1 MSPSTFV
8 DHVVQVKPLF
18 SSSSRSVLPVSDN
31 LMICRQCFPHE
42 SVARIPILVTR
53 IATAVFSGIGLHVE
67 LPDFLLGAEALMKT
81 G

>member
-1 MSPSTFV
+1 
-8 DHVVQVKPLF
+8 
-18 SSSSRSVLPVSDN
+18 
-31 LMICRQCFPHE
+31 MICRQCFPHE